1 MRFTKAV
8 IAVVLASCM
17 LLGCGA
23 EEGVSREENSA
34 VETAPENTVEVSEPG
49 SSADSSAEES
59 AEEAAEESV
68 EEESMKVYLPDAEH
82 VKQIGRTEFW
92 EDTLWMAF
100 SGSGAEFQFTG
111 KKAVITFQG
120 DSASLRV
127 GNVDNHARIAIYV
140 NGERVVDDMIDR
152 AEKSYTIVESDTAEE
167 CTIQILKLSETAM
180 STVGIKRIEADADAV
195 IQPAPERDYLIEFIG
210 DSITCGYGVDD
221 EDRNHHFSTRTED
234 VTKTYAYK
242 TAEAFHADYSMVS
255 ISGYGVIS
263 GYTADGNE
271 KVTAQTL
278 PQYYEKLGFS
288 YGQYLGQVP
297 QDYSWDFSG
306 REPDLIVVNLGTND
320 DSYTLTDG
328 ERQEEF
334 QTAYAA
340 FIGQIRSCNPN
351 AEIVCTLGI
360 MGDRLY
366 PYVERAVEAYTAETG
381 DERVAAMKFDVQSAS
396 DGYAADW
403 HPTEA
408 THQKAAEKLTAY
420 IEELLK

>member
-1 MRFTKAV
+1 MRIAKTV
-8 IAVVLASCM
+8 IAVTLASFM
-17 LLGCGA
+17 LIGCGA
-23 EEGVSREENSA
+23 EEGEDVIREENPI
-34 VETAPENTVEVSEPG
+34 VETTPESAAETAESEKP
-49 SSADSSAEES
+49 AEEQ
-59 AEEAAEESV
+59 
-68 EEESMKVYLPDAEH
+68 SMDVYLPDAEH
-82 VKQIGRTEFW
+82 VKQIGRTELL

-111 KKAVITFQG
+111 KKAVVTFQG

-140 NGERVVDDMIDR
+140 NGERVIDDMIDR
-152 AEKSYTIVESDTAEE
+152 AEKSYTVVESDTEE
-167 CTIQILKLSETAM
+167 DCTIRIIKLSETAM
-180 STVGIKRIEADADAV
+180 STVGIKRIEADAGAV
-195 IQPAPERDYLIEFIG
+195 IQPVEERDYLIEFIG

-242 TAEAFHADYSMVS
+242 TAEALNADYSMVA

-263 GYTADGNE
+263 GYTADGSE
-271 KVTAQTL
+271 KNTAQTL
-278 PQYYEKLGFS
+278 PQYYDKLGFS
-288 YGQYLGQVP
+288 YGQYSGRTP
-297 QDYSWDFSG
+297 QDCSWDFSG

-334 QTAYAA
+334 QTAYTA
-340 FIGQIRSCNPN
+340 FIEQIRSCNPD
-351 AEIVCTLGI
+351 ARIVCTLGI

-366 PYVERAVEAYTAETG
+366 PYVEQAVETYTAQTG
-381 DERVAAMKFDVQSAS
+381 DECVTAMKFDPQSAS

-408 THQKAAEKLTAY
+408 THRKAAEKLTTY
-420 IEELLK
+420 IESFW

>member
-1 MRFTKAV
+1 MRMRIVKAM
-8 IAVVLASCM
+8 IAVTFASFM
-17 LLGCGA
+17 LIGCGA
-23 EEGVSREENSA
+23 EEREEVIREENPV
-34 VETAPENTVEVSEPG
+34 VETAPESAAETAESENP
-49 SSADSSAEES
+49 AEEQ
-59 AEEAAEESV
+59 
-68 EEESMKVYLPDAEH
+68 SMEVYLPDAEH
-82 VKQIGRTEFW
+82 VKQIGRTEFL

-140 NGERVVDDMIDR
+140 NGERVIDDMIDR
-152 AEKSYTIVESDTAEE
+152 AEKSYTVVESDTEEE
-167 CTIQILKLSETAM
+167 CTIRIIKLSETAM
-180 STVGIKRIEADADAV
+180 STVGIKKIETDGEAL
-195 IQPAPERDYLIEFIG
+195 IQPAEERDYLIEFIG

-242 TAEAFHADYSMVS
+242 TAEALNADYSMVS

-263 GYTADGNE
+263 GYTADGSE

-288 YGQYLGQVP
+288 YGQYLGQAP

-334 QTAYAA
+334 QAAYAA

-366 PYVERAVEAYTAETG
+366 PYVEQAVEAYTAQTG
-381 DERVAAMKFDVQSAS
+381 DERVSAMRFDPQSAA

-408 THQKAAEKLTAY
+408 THQKAAEKLTEY
-420 IEELLK
+420 IERLLE

>member
-1 MRFTKAV
+1 MKLLKEAIFV
-8 IAVVLASCM
+8 IAASLLLA
-17 LLGCGA
+17 GCGA
-23 EEGVSREENSA
+23 EEGESVIREENPIMETMPESA
-34 VETAPENTVEVSEPG
+34 AETAASEDP
-49 SSADSSAEES
+49 AEEQ
-59 AEEAAEESV
+59 
-68 EEESMKVYLPDAEH
+68 SMKVYLPDAEN
-82 VKQIGRTEFW
+82 VKQIGRTELW

-120 DSASLRV
+120 DSASLSV
-127 GNVDNHARIAIYV
+127 GNTNNHARIAIYV
-140 NGERVVDDMIDR
+140 NGERVVDDMINR
-152 AEKSYTIVESDTAEE
+152 AEKSYMVVESDTDVE
-167 CTIQILKLSETAM
+167 CTIQIIKLSETAM
-180 STVGIKRIEADADAV
+180 STVGIKRIETDADAV
-195 IQPAPERDYLIEFIG
+195 IQPVQERDYLIEFIG

-221 EDRNHHFSTRTED
+221 EDRNHHFSTKTED

-242 TAEAFHADYSMVS
+242 TAEALNADYSMVA

-263 GYTADGNE
+263 GYTSDGSE
-271 KVTAQTL
+271 KNTAQTL
-278 PQYYEKLGFS
+278 PQYYDKLGFS
-288 YGQYLGQVP
+288 YGQYLSRTP
-297 QDYSWDFSG
+297 QDCSWDFAG

-334 QTAYAA
+334 QTAYEA
-340 FIGQIRSCNPN
+340 FIEQIRSCNPN
-351 AEIVCTLGI
+351 ARIVCTLGI

-366 PYVERAVEAYTAETG
+366 PYVEQAVEAYTAQTG
-381 DERVAAMKFDVQSAS
+381 DERVAVMKFDTQSAS

-420 IEELLK
+420 IESLLE